1 MVCGREKVT
10 VAAVVAAVVVE
21 WVNGF
26 VKGEF
31 IYRGE
36 KGGERGGGE
45 GGLDF
50 EKLEAEV
57 DYYNIKFWIKF
68 NLIMLSLA

>member
-1 MVCGREKVT
+1 MREKVT

-26 VKGEF
+26 VTQRG
-31 IYRGE
+31 IYLQRE

-57 DYYNIKFWIKF
+57 DYYN
-68 NLIMLSLA
+68 